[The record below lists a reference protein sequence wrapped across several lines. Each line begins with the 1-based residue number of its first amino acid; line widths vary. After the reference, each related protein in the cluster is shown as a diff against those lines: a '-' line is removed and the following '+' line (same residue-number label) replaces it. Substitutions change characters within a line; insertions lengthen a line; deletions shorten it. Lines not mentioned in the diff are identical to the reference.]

1 VEPRKKIADEVP
13 FHSTIVLS
21 VWHHSFGYFYVLFP
35 HASVSSR
42 CGHDSEKNF
51 VRSIAIRRSSAP
63 RRCLPALPA
72 PSLSPVAGHCR
83 TAQGEAGVLLPPN
96 TAVARGAMAVDGQI
110 CTAATLQGP
119 AAAGSARV
127 WRRSELRGRS
137 SAARQVELAGHVR
150 RPRGHDGRLQPP
162 HAPRRRCSPELW
174 PPSFQICGLLPYP
187 GSQAS
192 SSPGSTRPRPARFH
206 PPSPILLLCCRGRC
220 LVAILLIGSL
230 GVASR
235 RPKVRFVPL
244 AVLLL
249 LPVFL

>member
-1 VEPRKKIADEVP
+1 M
-13 FHSTIVLS
+13 
-21 VWHHSFGYFYVLFP
+21 
-35 HASVSSR
+35 SSR

-119 AAAGSARV
+119 AVAGSARV